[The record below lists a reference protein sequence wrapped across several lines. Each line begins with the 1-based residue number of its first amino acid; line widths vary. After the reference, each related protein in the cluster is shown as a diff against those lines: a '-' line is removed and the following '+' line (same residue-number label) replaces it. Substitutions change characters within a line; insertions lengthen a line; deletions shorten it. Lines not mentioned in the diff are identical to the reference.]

1 VHDLTGADSSR
12 SIAPSALPDLPAPTA
27 LSDFTTDSDWRFPLA
42 RWLAPAL
49 LGIVA
54 FALVLEITDP
64 PGPGVDP
71 DALAYVGSAE
81 SFARHGQLRIPTAH
95 WDSGDSTSALSH
107 FPPGLPIAVAVPV
120 RLGMDPVQGSRLV
133 SATAAFV
140 TVATLAFLV
149 GEATAPLAGILLAT
163 ALFAMSAMHVVHLSV
178 LSEPLFLA
186 FLALTLAAMVRRDEQ
201 PWLAGLWAALA
212 ALTRYAGIAAV
223 GAVALWSVARRSTT
237 GERVRR
243 GMWALLPAARLQGFW
258 FVRTKLVASASSI
271 REIALYGDLGRS
283 IREGATTLA
292 SWLVPDADG
301 ALDPADAMPHRGAI
315 AAVAGALL
323 VVIVLTG
330 TVRALRQRRAPGSAI
345 DASDATTALRLLA
358 ASTLLVVCYLG
369 LLIVSRL
376 VADPG
381 IPFDE
386 RILSP
391 VIVLGATIAATG
403 IALWWRSTRAELPKI
418 ALCGALLGWWF
429 GAASTMWVDASYVM
443 AWGSDFAGDQWHR
456 SELLA
461 WGRAHG
467 RGHSLYSN
475 WPVVAYFY
483 LRRPARDVPR
493 LNETDQ
499 LREFADSVRANDGLV
514 LAFNESG
521 MEYVTVDSLAKVPG
535 LRMIARLH
543 DGAVFAPAPAAA
555 TPARPPT
562 VALPSPRR

>member
-1 VHDLTGADSSR
+1 M
-12 SIAPSALPDLPAPTA
+12 
-27 LSDFTTDSDWRFPLA
+27 
-42 RWLAPAL
+42 
-49 LGIVA
+49 
-54 FALVLEITDP
+54 
-64 PGPGVDP
+64 DP

-107 FPPGLPIAVAVPV
+107 FPPGLPLAIAVPV

-163 ALFAMSAMHVVHLSV
+163 ALFAMSAMQLVHLSV

-186 FLALTLAAMVRRDEQ
+186 FLALTLAAMVRREDQ

-223 GAVALWSVARRSTT
+223 GAVALWSVARRGTT
-237 GERVRR
+237 GERLRR
-243 GMWALLPAARLQGFW
+243 GMWALLPASVLQGLW

-271 REIALYGDLGRS
+271 REIALYGDLGKS

-292 SWLVPDADG
+292 SWLLPDADG
-301 ALDPADAMPHRGAI
+301 ALDPADAMPHHGAI

-323 VVIVLTG
+323 VVIVLAG
-330 TVRALRQRRAPGSAI
+330 TARALRQRRAPGSAV
-345 DASDATTALRLLA
+345 DASHPTAAVRLVA

-376 VADPG
+376 IADPG

-391 VIVLGATIAATG
+391 VIVLGTTIAATG
-403 IALWWRSTRAELPKI
+403 ITLWWRSTRAELPKI

-429 GAASTMWVDASYVM
+429 GAASTMWVDASYVL

-461 WGRAHG
+461 WGRANG

-493 LNETDQ
+493 LNETNQ
-499 LREFADSVRANDGLV
+499 LQEFADSVRANDGLV
-514 LAFNESG
+514 LAFDASG
-521 MEYVTVDSLAKVPG
+521 VEYVTVDSLAKVPG
-535 LRMIARLH
+535 LRMVARLH
-543 DGAVFAPAPAAA
+543 DGAVFGPALDAA
-555 TPARPPT
+555 TPVRPPT
-562 VALPSPRR
+562 AALPSPRR